1 MLKTLRLQN
10 FRAFQDTGDI
20 ELKPIVVLAGP
31 NSSGKTSILKSL
43 LLLKQTL
50 EMGRSGDDLNLD
62 GRFLQLSAFNE
73 LTFGKPP
80 LNDCKVSYKV
90 TVENSIDYDLALSL
104 AKRSSYPNLKLPN
117 KAESVRLKSEIN
129 FGFKYQQDEPRGKIS
144 VDFFNLTSFL
154 DSSIYFKI
162 NVQIINKLYKV
173 DMDGFSLP
181 DYYEAG
187 DLYTVLWRY
196 FWPTGLLFTEKEEFK
211 GKPYHKKIN
220 NGSLLIYLKL
230 DPVSQTMLQD
240 FEEELVGR
248 LEYLGPLREEPHRAY
263 PHSGSSSSEIGQKGE
278 NAAQILWLE
287 KDSPVSYLPELGA
300 AVSEVKLIDAV
311 NDVFHK
317 MGIGQPV
324 SVNSEQSVMYQILFG
339 LGEQGQKTV
348 TIADVGFGASQ
359 LLPVVVMGLRADDS
373 SLLMFEH
380 PEIHLH
386 PKLQANLADFFLTLA
401 MSGKRILVE
410 THSDRFI
417 NRLRRRIAEDTT
429 DELKDKISIL
439 FVRPGENGEG
449 STIEPM
455 RIDRYGVIENW
466 PPDFLP
472 EAADEAEA
480 IFRAGL
486 EKRRGK

>member
-62 GRFLQLSAFNE
+62 GPFLQLSAFNE

-80 LNDCKVSYKV
+80 LNDCKVSYKI
-90 TVENSIDYDLALSL
+90 TVENSIDYDLFSIL
-104 AKRSSYPNLKLPN
+104 AKSPSYPNLQLPE
-117 KAESVRLKSEIN
+117 KPELGSLKSEIN
-129 FGFKYQQDEPRGKIS
+129 FAFKYQTGQPRTGTS
-144 VDFFNLTSFL
+144 LDLFQLSSFL
-154 DSSIYFKI
+154 NLRMGSKLSVAFKDKLDI
-162 NVQIINKLYKV
+162 SLKGVELPEWYRQRQLVGLGWNK
-173 DMDGFSLP
+173 FLP
-181 DYYEAG
+181 TA
-187 DLYTVLWRY
+187 
-196 FWPTGLLFTEKEEFK
+196 LLFTTENEEVKDDTDYKEPNDGPF
-211 GKPYHKKIN
+211 
-220 NGSLLIYLKL
+220 LIPLEL
-230 DPVSQTMLQD
+230 DLISRIALEDLQ
-240 FEEELVGR
+240 EELVER

-263 PHSGSSSSEIGQKGE
+263 LHSARSNSEIGQKGE

-287 KDSPVSYLPELGA
+287 KDRLVSYLPELGE

-311 NDVFHK
+311 NDVFQK

-401 MSGKRILVE
+401 MSGKRVLVE

>member
-50 EMGRSGDDLNLD
+50 EMGRSGEDLNLD

-80 LNDCKVSYKV
+80 LKDCKVSYKV
-90 TVENSIDYDLALSL
+90 KVENSIDYNLLSIL
-104 AKRSSYPNLKLPN
+104 SKSPSYSNQALPN
-117 KAESVRLKSEIN
+117 NAEPNNLKSEID
-129 FGFKYQQDEPRGKIS
+129 FAFKYHTGQPRSVIS
-144 VDFFNLTSFL
+144 LDFFQLTSFL
-154 DSSIYFKI
+154 NLEMLSKLTVAFKDKI
-162 NVQIINKLYKV
+162 EIDLEGFELPEAYQQRRLVALSWNNFLPRVLFFAPAEEEIKTDVYYQYLKDTEQLIPLELDPISQIAL
-173 DMDGFSLP
+173 
-181 DYYEAG
+181 G
-187 DLYTVLWRY
+187 DL
-196 FWPTGLLFTEKEEFK
+196 
-211 GKPYHKKIN
+211 
-220 NGSLLIYLKL
+220 
-230 DPVSQTMLQD
+230 Q
-240 FEEELVGR
+240 EELVGR
-248 LEYLGPLREEPHRAY
+248 LQYLGPLREEPHRAY
-263 PHSGSSSSEIGQKGE
+263 LHSASSSSEIGQKGE

-287 KDSPVSYLPELGA
+287 KDRSVSYLPELGE

-311 NDVFHK
+311 NDVFQK

-324 SVNSEQSVMYQILFG
+324 SVNSEQSIVYQILFG

-401 MSGKRILVE
+401 MSGKRVLVE